1 MTQKNRNKLPELLA
15 PAGSMAAGLTA
26 FEYGAD
32 AVYAGLHKFNARER
46 TENFTV
52 DEMGKLITFAHSI
65 NKKVYLT
72 FNTLIKESELTE
84 AVETIYE
91 AGKLSP
97 DALIVQDI
105 GILRILREYFPSIK
119 IHASTQMG
127 IHNSSGVNMLEKM
140 GASRVILERQTTLEE
155 LELIKKN
162 TRIELE
168 VFIHGALCS
177 SISGN
182 CLLSSWNGGYS
193 GNRGRCKQPC
203 RKSYASDDRTGYF
216 LSTKD
221 LNSAEFIKNLCNI
234 GISSLKIEGRMRKP
248 DYIKSV
254 VSAYRL
260 ILDSYS
266 TGEEMQKAKSILSG
280 IPGRKSSPGFLTL
293 NSFKNIME
301 DKELGISGKLC
312 GRVATL
318 KNSGFKAVLSQ
329 NLHIGDRLRIQPRTG
344 EEGPTLTLT
353 KITVSGEYVK
363 KAYKGTEC
371 FIETDKVIPHDGI
384 IFKIGE
390 SGGDSPSIGA
400 NLPSPSHNIDL
411 KITLLKNIITVRVVN
426 LPINK
431 EWTKSVNFQIAK
443 TSPCCPETIQ
453 KEFQVTNS
461 TQYKC
466 KNVNI
471 NLEDNLFVP
480 SVELKQ
486 LRRDFWNW
494 LFELI
499 EPSMFFNHLNTG
511 LLKFQSDYATEMK
524 NKREY
529 KTVKSALIKAN
540 EMADKTQYDIVVHT
554 LDNFNEKSE
563 EIILPEF
570 CFEADIQKIKRKIR
584 VAVTK
589 GHTKFRVTSL
599 SGFDM
604 LNSFKH
610 ISISTSFPLPAANSF
625 AAREIFNCCAISNV
639 KLDKIQ
645 IWLELE
651 ASEIN
656 KFIENSRYHL
666 EIYKFGRPFLHVTR
680 GYVNVKKEMHDYMN
694 NRYFLKRDKSNLT
707 YTYPEKP
714 FLAKEIINLSEFY
727 DLSYS
732 GTDEEETTSFN
743 INNELI

>member
-1 MTQKNRNKLPELLA
+1 MMQKSKNKLPELLA
-15 PAGSMAAGLTA
+15 PAGSMAAGLAA

-32 AVYAGLHKFNARER
+32 AVYAGLQKFNARER
-46 TENFTV
+46 TENFTI

-91 AGKLSP
+91 AAKLSP

-105 GILRILREYFPSIK
+105 GILRILREYFPSIT

-127 IHNSSGVNMLEKM
+127 VHNSSGVNMLEKM
-140 GASRVILERQTTLEE
+140 GVSRVILERQTTLAE

-203 RKSYASDDRTGYF
+203 RKSYTSENKSGYF

-221 LNSAEFIKNLCNI
+221 LNSSEAIKHLCNI

-266 TGEEMQKAKSILSG
+266 SGEDMSKARSILSG
-280 IPGRKSSPGFLTL
+280 IPGRKNSSGFLTID
-293 NSFKNIME
+293 SFKNVME
-301 DKELGISGKLC
+301 DRELGISGKLC
-312 GRVATL
+312 GRVTSL

-353 KITVSGEYVK
+353 KITVSGEHVK
-363 KAYKGTEC
+363 KAYKGSEC
-371 FIETDKVIPHDGI
+371 FIETDKIIPHDGI

-390 SGGDSPSIGA
+390 SGGDSPTLGA
-400 NLPSPSHNIDL
+400 NLPTPFHNIDL
-411 KITLLKNIITVRVVN
+411 KITFLKNTVIVKPVN

-431 EWTKSVNFQIAK
+431 EWTKNVDFQTAK
-443 TSPCCPETIQ
+443 TSPCCQETVQ
-453 KEFQVTNS
+453 KEFQVTNN

-466 KNVNI
+466 KNVSVS
-471 NLEDNLFVP
+471 LEKNLFVP

-499 EPSMFFNHLNTG
+499 DPSMFFNHLNAG
-511 LLKFQSDYATEMK
+511 LLKFQTDYATEMK

-529 KTVKSALIKAN
+529 KAVKSALIKNN
-540 EMADKTQYDIVVHT
+540 ELLDKTKYDVIVHT
-554 LDNFNEKSE
+554 LDDFNEKSE

-570 CFEADIQKIKRKIR
+570 CFESDIQKIRRKIR

-589 GHTKFRVTSL
+589 GHTKFRLTSL
-599 SGFDM
+599 SGFEM
-604 LNSFKH
+604 LSSFKH
-610 ISISTSFPLPAANSF
+610 MSVSTSFPLPVANSF
-625 AAREIFNCCAISNV
+625 AAREIFNCCAITNV

-651 ASEIN
+651 AAEID
-656 KFIENSRYHL
+656 KFIENSRYNL

-680 GYVNVKKEMHDYMN
+680 GYVNVKKEISDYMN

-714 FLAKEIINLSEFY
+714 FLSQEFINLSEFY
-727 DLSYS
+727 DLSYA
-732 GTDEEETTSFN
+732 GIEEGDTASFN
-743 INNELI
+743 MNHELI